1 MRRLL
6 ESRRECPVVTA
17 PLRSCRVVGCGQ
29 DVPATLTREVLCL
42 DHFIEQAFTRMRK
55 ALELCRQCRPLDRH
69 ILDWLLADADF
80 ALRSLALDGR
90 GRTPVQRAK
99 LLELVLGLANLQEYL
114 RHHSVQ
120 VKLAD

>member
-1 MRRLL
+1 M
-6 ESRRECPVVTA
+6 TA
-17 PLRSCRVVGCGQ
+17 PLRFCRLVGCGQ

-42 DHFIEQAFTRMRK
+42 DHFIEQASTRMRK
-55 ALELCRQCRPLDRH
+55 ALELCRLCRPLDRH

-80 ALRSLALDGR
+80 VLRSVTFDGR
-90 GRTPVQRAK
+90 GHTPVQRAK